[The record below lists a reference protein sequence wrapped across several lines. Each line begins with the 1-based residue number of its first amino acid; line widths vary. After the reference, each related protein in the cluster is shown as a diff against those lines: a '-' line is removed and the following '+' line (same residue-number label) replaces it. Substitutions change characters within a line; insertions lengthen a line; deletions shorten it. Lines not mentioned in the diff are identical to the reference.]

1 MAGHV
6 PPTHKTHAA
15 QFLNQLVEMTSNGPA
30 GWEATYSHR
39 ACLVIK
45 HQAAP
50 DLSRFARPKSCGERN
65 TTEKQATK
73 RFGLEQAI
81 YIYGSVILF
90 LIHFV
95 CYMFYWYAKGRKFE
109 REHKNQER

>member
-15 QFLNQLVEMTSNGPA
+15 QFLNQLVGMTSHGPGSLGSYVQLPRANA
-30 GWEATYSHR
+30 GQPS
-39 ACLVIK
+39 LK

-50 DLSRFARPKSCGERN
+50 DLSRFARPKSCGKKTPRK
-65 TTEKQATK
+65 KQATK

-81 YIYGSVILF
+81 LYIYGSVILPDTFCLLHFF
-90 LIHFV
+90 LV
-95 CYMFYWYAKGRKFE
+95 PGT
-109 REHKNQER
+109 